1 MQFEK
6 VVSFSTGQFCLPRS
20 GTCLHD
26 RANGRAEKRL
36 QVDAKDRRVDQVLQF
51 SIKRLPFKVA
61 SMHFCFFCQHQQF
74 LNSYFAKKFRM
85 EPQKRVETLQKF
97 AQRVIRTEA
106 VTKEMKKWNLE
117 MLPEL
122 VRLKGRLLPPEEVS
136 IVSKIFLTF
145 GIFRVLKVF

>member
-1 MQFEK
+1 
-6 VVSFSTGQFCLPRS
+6 
-20 GTCLHD
+20 
-26 RANGRAEKRL
+26 
-36 QVDAKDRRVDQVLQF
+36 
-51 SIKRLPFKVA
+51 
-61 SMHFCFFCQHQQF
+61 
-74 LNSYFAKKFRM
+74 M

>member
-1 MQFEK
+1 
-6 VVSFSTGQFCLPRS
+6 
-20 GTCLHD
+20 
-26 RANGRAEKRL
+26 
-36 QVDAKDRRVDQVLQF
+36 
-51 SIKRLPFKVA
+51 
-61 SMHFCFFCQHQQF
+61 
-74 LNSYFAKKFRM
+74 M

-145 GIFRVLKVF
+145 GIFRVLKLF